1 MCNLNSITKGKEMQI
16 NVTIQTFK
24 TENELELSVMRWDK
38 IKNEFMPRFQKM
50 GLTRYTTCKILSEQN
65 KFQLSHIFEY
75 KDSISA
81 KNCIEIWSEIEKN
94 GAKKLKIKLQ
104 VLEEKCSTDLI
115 TNGIRICN
123 PLLNTT

>member
-1 MCNLNSITKGKEMQI
+1 MQI

-65 KFQLSHIFEY
+65 KFQLSQIFEY
-75 KDSISA
+75 KDSIDA
-81 KNCIEIWSEIEKN
+81 KNCIEIWSEIDKIW
-94 GAKKLKIKLQ
+94 GKKMETK
-104 VLEEKCSTDLI
+104 
-115 TNGIRICN
+115 
-123 PLLNTT
+123 TTSVKEIVVERFNYKRD

>member
-38 IKNEFMPRFQKM
+38 IKNEFMPRFQQM

-75 KDSISA
+75 KDSIAA

-104 VLEEKCSTDLI
+104 VLEEK
-115 TNGIRICN
+115 
-123 PLLNTT
+123 